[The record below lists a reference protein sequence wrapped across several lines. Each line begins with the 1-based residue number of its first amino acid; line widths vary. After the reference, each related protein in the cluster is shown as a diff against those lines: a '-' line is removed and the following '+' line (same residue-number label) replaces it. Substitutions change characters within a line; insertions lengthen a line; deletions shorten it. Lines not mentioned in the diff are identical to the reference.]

1 MCQHISTHT
10 AILTNHWLARY
21 DWEMGYFFEDT
32 MTETLFEF
40 RERSERS
47 LDKESQNVAVL
58 ILGEEVCDN
67 RLANPASVK
76 QHQAG
81 SARSDT
87 STTPSAKVA
96 THDFPLGRTSIVI
109 EDNWDLSCFAHFTT
123 AAFFRSTRSSG
134 WIFKICHHNDHM
146 AKVYR
151 RLQIVLE
158 FSAYRQFV
166 SPKFSKLFWVW
177 RGAKKAV

>member
-1 MCQHISTHT
+1 
-10 AILTNHWLARY
+10 
-21 DWEMGYFFEDT
+21 MGYFFEDT
-32 MTETLFEF
+32 MTETQLEF

-87 STTPSAKVA
+87 STNP
-96 THDFPLGRTSIVI
+96 FL
-109 EDNWDLSCFAHFTT
+109 T
-123 AAFFRSTRSSG
+123 ANF
-134 WIFKICHHNDHM
+134 
-146 AKVYR
+146 
-151 RLQIVLE
+151 
-158 FSAYRQFV
+158 
-166 SPKFSKLFWVW
+166 
-177 RGAKKAV
+177 